1 MKKLLIALTMALV
14 LVSPLLAQEDDGG
27 IKLKPT
33 PPPISC
39 LDFFKGTKQFTFTY
53 MYMKLG
59 LPEDSE
65 MDESPTGKG
74 FNMEMSR
81 GFTNGFGLLSHF
93 MYLGLN
99 VPFKDPTTDIVEDNP
114 ASAMAMG
121 ATMVI
126 DLVKGE
132 KRDIAGE
139 IIAKKPTVAMFMG
152 FDFNGTQFEMDNF
165 MNLGRKFSVNTNE
178 IGLPMGVVADIPLN
192 YFVSLVP
199 FARFNWSSTSMST
212 SYPYQWIF
220 VTSYIPF
227 EMDTVLMTSYNDSTY
242 SSTRFDYGM
251 DIDLRPF
258 RNAPDWK
265 ISVGTVISQVEGM
278 ADGNLVIMVSI
289 KKEWGKHY
297 SSTTFGPK
305 LH

>member
-27 IKLKPT
+27 VKLKPT

-53 MYMKLG
+53 IYMKLG

-99 VPFKDPTTDIVEDNP
+99 VPFKDPTTNIVEDNP
-114 ASAMAMG
+114 ASAMALG

-152 FDFNGTQFEMDNF
+152 FDFNGTDFEMANF
-165 MNLGRKFSVNTNE
+165 ANSGYKFSVNTME
-178 IGLPMGVVADIPLN
+178 GSLPLGLVADIPLG
-192 YFVSLVP
+192 YYVSLVP
-199 FARFNWSSTSMST
+199 FGRFAWNSTTVTTTMPWLLILYTSPYYMWMSG
-212 SYPYQWIF
+212 
-220 VTSYIPF
+220 IP
-227 EMDTVLMTSYNDSTY
+227 SDSTY

>member
-1 MKKLLIALTMALV
+1 
-14 LVSPLLAQEDDGG
+14 
-27 IKLKPT
+27 
-33 PPPISC
+33 
-39 LDFFKGTKQFTFTY
+39 

-59 LPEDSE
+59 LPDDSK

-81 GFTNGFGLLSHF
+81 GFADGFGLLSHF

-99 VPFKDPTTDIVEDNP
+99 VPYKDPLTSADKDLP
-114 ASAMAMG
+114 ASAMALG

-139 IIAKKPTVAMFMG
+139 IISKKPTVALFVG
-152 FDFNGTQFEMDNF
+152 YDFNGTNFEIKNFIEDND
-165 MNLGRKFSVNTNE
+165 FSVNTME
-178 IGLPMGVVADIPLN
+178 GSLPLGLVADIPLG
-192 YFVSLVP
+192 YYVSIVP
-199 FARFNWSSTSMST
+199 FGRFAWNSTTVTTTMPWMLRLYT
-212 SYPYQWIF
+212 PPYYMWI
-220 VTSYIPF
+220 SGIPH
-227 EMDTVLMTSYNDSTY
+227 DSTY

-265 ISVGTVISQVEGM
+265 ISVGTVLSQVEGM
-278 ADGNLVIMVSI
+278 ADGNLIIMVSI

>member
-1 MKKLLIALTMALV
+1 MNKLWITLVMVLALA
-14 LVSPLLAQEDDGG
+14 SPLLAQQDDEV
-27 IKLKPT
+27 KLKPT

-39 LDFFKGTKQFTFTY
+39 LDFFKGTKQFTFTGI
-53 MYMKLG
+53 YMKLG

-74 FNMEMSR
+74 MNMEMSR
-81 GFTNGFGLLSHF
+81 GFSDGFGLLSHF
-93 MYLGLN
+93 MYLGMN
-99 VPFKDPTTDIVEDNP
+99 IPMKDPVTNMDKDYP
-114 ASAMAMG
+114 ASAMTLG
-121 ATMVI
+121 ATVVL
-126 DLVKGE
+126 DLKKGE

-139 IIAKKPTVAMFMG
+139 IVDKKTTVAAFLG
-152 FDFNGTQFEMDNF
+152 FDFNGTDFEMKDF
-165 MNLGRKFSVNTNE
+165 MNSGYKFSVNTME
-178 IGLPMGVVADIPLN
+178 GSLPMGLVADIPLG
-192 YFVSLVP
+192 YYVSLVP
-199 FARFNWSSTSMST
+199 FGRFAWSSTTVTTTMPWLLILYTDPYYMWMSG
-212 SYPYQWIF
+212 
-220 VTSYIPF
+220 IPH
-227 EMDTVLMTSYNDSTY
+227 DSTY

-278 ADGNLVIMVSI
+278 ADGNLLIMVSV

>member
-14 LVSPLLAQEDDGG
+14 LVSPLFAQEDDGG

-53 MYMKLG
+53 IYMKLG

-81 GFTNGFGLLSHF
+81 GFTDGFGLLSHF

-99 VPFKDPTTDIVEDNP
+99 IPMNDPATNFEKDYP
-114 ASAMAMG
+114 ATAFSMG
-121 ATMVI
+121 ATAVVS
-126 DLVKGE
+126 LKKGE

-139 IIAKKPTVAMFMG
+139 IVDKKSTIDMFFG
-152 FDFNGTQFEMDNF
+152 FDFTGTDFEMKNF
-165 MNLGRKFSVNTNE
+165 IEDEDFSVTTME
-178 IGLPMGVVADIPLN
+178 GSFPMGVVADIPLN
-192 YFVSLVP
+192 YYVSLVP
-199 FARFNWSSTSMST
+199 FGRLAFSSTTVTTIIPYYIFLPVDPYFILMSG
-212 SYPYQWIF
+212 
-220 VTSYIPF
+220 IP
-227 EMDTVLMTSYNDSTY
+227 EDSTY

-278 ADGNLVIMVSI
+278 ADGNLIIMVSI

>member
-14 LVSPLLAQEDDGG
+14 LVSPLWAQQDNEV
-27 IKLKPT
+27 KLKPT

-53 MYMKLG
+53 VYMKLG
-59 LPEDSE
+59 LPEDSK

-81 GFTNGFGLLSHF
+81 GFADGFGLLSHF

-99 VPFKDPTTDIVEDNP
+99 VPMKIDNVVQENT
-114 ASAMAMG
+114 ASAMALG
-121 ATMVI
+121 ATMVV

-139 IIAKKPTVAMFMG
+139 IISKKPTVALFVG
-152 FDFNGTQFEMDNF
+152 YDFNGTNFEIKNFIEDND
-165 MNLGRKFSVNTNE
+165 FSVNTME
-178 IGLPMGVVADIPLN
+178 GSLPLGLVADIPLG
-192 YFVSLVP
+192 YYVSLVP
-199 FARFNWSSTSMST
+199 FGRFAWSSTT
-212 SYPYQWIF
+212 VTTVTPWPLQLYTPPYIMWI
-220 VTSYIPF
+220 SGIPH
-227 EMDTVLMTSYNDSTY
+227 DSTY

-265 ISVGTVISQVEGM
+265 VSVGTVLSQVEGM
-278 ADGNLVIMVSI
+278 ADGNLVIMVSV

>member
-1 MKKLLIALTMALV
+1 MRKFLITMILALV
-14 LVSPLLAQEDDGG
+14 LSPPLWAQDEGG
-27 IKLKPT
+27 VKLKPT

-39 LDFFKGTKQFTFTY
+39 LDFFKGTKQFTFTGI
-53 MYMKLG
+53 YMKLG

-65 MDESPTGKG
+65 MDEAPTGKG
-74 FNMEMSR
+74 MNMEMSR
-81 GFTNGFGLLSHF
+81 GFSDGFGLLSHF

-99 VPFKDPTTDIVEDNP
+99 IPMKDPATGLDKDYP
-114 ASAMAMG
+114 ASAMTLG
-121 ATMVI
+121 ATVVL
-126 DLVKGE
+126 DLKKGE

-139 IIAKKPTVAMFMG
+139 IVDKKTTVAAFLG
-152 FDFNGTQFEMDNF
+152 FDFNGTDFEMKDF
-165 MNLGRKFSVNTNE
+165 MNSGYKFSVSTME
-178 IGLPMGVVADIPLN
+178 GSLPMGLVADIPLG
-192 YFVSLVP
+192 YYVSLVP
-199 FARFNWSSTSMST
+199 FGRFAWSSTTVTTMMPWMMMLYT
-212 SYPYQWIF
+212 PPYYMWL
-220 VTSYIPF
+220 SGIPH
-227 EMDTVLMTSYNDSTY
+227 DSTY

-265 ISVGTVISQVEGM
+265 ISVGTVVSQIEGM